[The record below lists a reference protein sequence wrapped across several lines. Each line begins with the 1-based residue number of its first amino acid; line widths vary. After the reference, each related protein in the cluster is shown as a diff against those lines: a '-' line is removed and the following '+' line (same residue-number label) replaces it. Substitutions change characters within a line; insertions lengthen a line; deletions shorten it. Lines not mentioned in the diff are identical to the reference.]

1 MSADANIASMLP
13 PLDPKAEE
21 IASRL
26 RVLIGKRLE
35 RIEVV
40 PLGVMFHFEGGI
52 VYWAYGGPK

>member
-1 MSADANIASMLP
+1 VSAASKPGSILP
-13 PLDPKAEE
+13 PLDPKEE
-21 IASRL
+21 EMANRL
-26 RVLIGKRLE
+26 RELVGKRLE